1 MSVYLLNAAD
11 LWLRLERPDATVL
24 HGFDLP
30 CGLTLDVAAIEDGRI
45 CGIIFWT
52 GVEDPHKLAR
62 SVIAA
67 KAYLAEIWVLSSPCG
82 VESMRGSLPL
92 HVGFRVARRSGVNP
106 SVAMPASVNDPSAFD
121 LIALLDRAELAEL
134 AAMFGVPTVARA
146 IVAAGRLLHGPL
158 GFKEQVT
165 AIIRRRSDIEPPSK
179 IEILKASKP
188 WSAVVPPV
196 FAEG

>member
-11 LWLRLERPDATVL
+11 LWLKLERPEATVL
-24 HGFDLP
+24 HGFVLP

-52 GVEDPHKLAR
+52 GAEDPLELAR

-82 VESMRGSLPL
+82 VKTMRGSLPL
-92 HVGFRVARRSGVNP
+92 HVGFRVARRAGDNP
-106 SVAMPASVNDPSAFD
+106 SVAMPASVNDPSAYD
-121 LIALLDRAELAEL
+121 LLALLDREELADL
-134 AAMFGVPTVARA
+134 AGMFDVPTVPRA
-146 IVAAGRLLHGPL
+146 IVAAGRLQVGLP
-158 GFKEQVT
+158 GFKEQIT
-165 AIIRRRSDIEPPSK
+165 AFIRRRSDIEPPSK
-179 IEILKASKP
+179 IEILKASRP
-188 WSAVVPPV
+188 WSSVIPPV